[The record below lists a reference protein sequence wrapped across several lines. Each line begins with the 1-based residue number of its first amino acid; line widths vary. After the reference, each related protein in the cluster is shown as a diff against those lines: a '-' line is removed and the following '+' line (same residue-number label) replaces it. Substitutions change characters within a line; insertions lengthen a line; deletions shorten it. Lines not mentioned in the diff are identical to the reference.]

1 VRGVVACDTV
11 GRDANVKIGRITK
24 VHVGAV
30 RASGYKFW
38 SFGISH
44 MADITAL
51 STKCGNNVCPTSVC
65 LLLLLCLQQVVRTPM
80 VFLWINFSPSDSV
93 HQARHWPV
101 RSWFLF
107 ALFCSVSV
115 RGSFSKKTDQRQNL
129 SNPELLVIFF
139 MFV

>member
-1 VRGVVACDTV
+1 MA
-11 GRDANVKIGRITK
+11 ALIGSRK
-24 VHVGAV
+24 SSEVL
-30 RASGYKFW
+30 
-38 SFGISH
+38 
-44 MADITAL
+44 AL
-51 STKCGNNVCPTSVC
+51 FVIW
-65 LLLLLCLQQVVRTPM
+65 RY
-80 VFLWINFSPSDSV
+80 
-93 HQARHWPV
+93 QARHWPV